1 MKRAF
6 LTISISVIGLG
17 LAGCGAPK
25 PIKYY
30 AVQIPAAPAVPSPT
44 NTIDLVVSRVSGSD
58 LLEAS
63 PIVYKTG
70 THEVGTYAYHRW
82 TQAPTEMVQEKL
94 IRLLRKSGEYR
105 SVNGSDSRT
114 GGSAKGDGLIL
125 RGRLYEFSEV
135 DGDAIQG
142 LVTMEFELYNRRTSQ
157 VVWTHFYS
165 QTEAV
170 PAKAVTA
177 VVQAIDQNLERGLN
191 EVVADLSKYLAA
203 NQPTKSV
210 PD

>member
-1 MKRAF
+1 MNRVL
-6 LTISISVIGLG
+6 LTISISLLGLG

-44 NTIDLVVSRVSGSD
+44 SAIDLVVSRVSGSD

-70 THEVGTYAYHRW
+70 THQVGTYAYHRW
-82 TQAPTEMVQEKL
+82 TDAPTEMVQEKL

-114 GGSAKGDGLIL
+114 GGSARGDGLIL

-135 DGDAIQG
+135 DGDSVQG
-142 LVTMEFELYNRRTSQ
+142 LVTMEFELYSRSSSK

-165 QTEAV
+165 QSEPVQT
-170 PAKAVTA
+170 KTMTA
-177 VVQAIDQNLERGLN
+177 VVQAIDHNLDRGLN
-191 EVVADLSKYLAA
+191 ELVVELNKWLAA
-203 NQPTKSV
+203 NPPAKS
-210 PD
+210 